1 MILVK
6 KFRYALIPTL
16 KRHRQEFEACLI
28 YRVSFRTIRAT
39 QRITVL
45 KHTHTHTHTHTKGK
59 SEVRNRA
66 QKEGFMDTVIAS
78 QIGSAIHSPHSR
90 KRE

>member
-16 KRHRQEFEACLI
+16 KRHRQEFEACLV

-45 KHTHTHTHTHTKGK
+45 KHTHTHKV
-59 SEVRNRA
+59 S
-66 QKEGFMDTVIAS
+66 QK
-78 QIGSAIHSPHSR
+78 
-90 KRE
+90 